1 MCLLSGV
8 WKLSMELLVSQNCT
22 YTLCSMHIKTWTYK
36 LQVWFDPWFNL
47 SVLMSCAMP
56 SLHTIAKPQ
65 LGKVIIERKYVS
77 LYSMGFYLKL
87 HGHLTI
93 ELKTWICSCF
103 KFSHK
108 TLLFGFLLVI
118 ITSLCLY
125 FSLSYTHTCQQP
137 PLFWFS
143 TYCLC
148 FKIFNSSVYLFSNE
162 FLNCLGIKVYHSFFP
177 VFAFLLSIFS
187 ITILHFYFLC

>member
-8 WKLSMELLVSQNCT
+8 WRLSMELLVSQKCT

-36 LQVWFDPWFNL
+36 LQVWFDPWFNE

-56 SLHTIAKPQ
+56 SLHRIAKPQ

-93 ELKTWICSCF
+93 ELETWICSCF

-118 ITSLCLY
+118 ITSLSL
-125 FSLSYTHTCQQP
+125 FLSLSHTHIHANN
-137 PLFWFS
+137 LLYS
-143 TYCLC
+143 D
-148 FKIFNSSVYLFSNE
+148 
-162 FLNCLGIKVYHSFFP
+162 
-177 VFAFLLSIFS
+177 FLLTTFASKYSILLY
-187 ITILHFYFLC
+187 IYFLMSSWTV